1 MYTQNFEFSQKF
13 PVKSQFFLHIYL
25 IPIMYE
31 SWKLK
36 KVKSNKILFPATL
49 EQCGE
54 LMIILTV
61 NVTQG
66 PL

>member
-13 PVKSQFFLHIYL
+13 PVKSQIFLHIYL

-36 KVKSNKILFPATL
+36 KVKSNKILFRASL
-49 EQCGE
+49 EQCVAVE
-54 LMIILTV
+54 LSTERAAK
-61 NVTQG
+61 NSY
-66 PL
+66 

>member
-13 PVKSQFFLHIYL
+13 PVKSQIFLHIYL

-36 KVKSNKILFPATL
+36 KVKSNKILFQASL
-49 EQCGE
+49 EQCD
-54 LMIILTV
+54 IVTFSLTE
-61 NVTQG
+61 T
-66 PL
+66 L